1 LKNSSETLI
10 GTYDNI
16 VGINSNFVNFTNEQE
31 IQTATA
37 NQTVFTL
44 TTMQYQPGSNSLSV
58 FVDGVNQYGP
68 GAQYA
73 YTETSSTVVTFVNG
87 LHVGALVK
95 FTTSA
100 INASSYGDAS
110 QITYTP
116 AGTGAVAT
124 NVQAKLRQYVSVK
137 DFGAVGDG
145 ITDDTAAVQLACNY
159 MMDNAKSLFFPAGTY
174 LVNGTVVIGNTVGR
188 TFAPCYMFGEGKSS
202 VIKTSAASSNPFLIG
217 RTPGVDATRYAG
229 RVLIRDMQFLGPG
242 GPSAI
247 GTGTGISFLGA
258 QGITINN
265 CWFWGWA
272 NGVRLEATD
281 LFTITGCWIQYNNY
295 GIYNVETSGVS
306 FAYPAGT
313 LNNCNIWNNNIAHC
327 GIAGVSY
334 WGGNNLT
341 IISNN
346 FVINANDILVSVTG
360 AANST
365 TTECVIA
372 YNYFEGN
379 TSTVIVLGSAG
390 IVRSGW
396 IAKNL
401 MLVGASTTAIAVYN
415 IANGIG
421 RFKIEDNQMSVSGGV
436 GSFTEISFAG
446 AERPDYNGM
455 NGSKIQPG
463 STITKTPIAVGI
475 GASQNI
481 MTYGSFAANAAFTIV
496 VRSEGTGIE
505 TTKIYNVSGLGGGNT
520 IATLTASST
529 QDYSGG
535 AASFTLTDTRDT
547 PVLGTNTLSFN
558 NTSGA
563 AVNLYVSVFF
573 YFNDA
578 IVTFSY

>member
-1 LKNSSETLI
+1 MSLTKA
-10 GTYDNI
+10 TY
-16 VGINSNFVNFTNEQE
+16 SM
-31 IQTATA
+31 IQGASL
-37 NQTVFTL
+37 NVF
-44 TTMQYQPGSNSLSV
+44 
-58 FVDGVNQYGP
+58 
-68 GAQYA
+68 
-73 YTETSSTVVTFVNG
+73 
-87 LHVGALVK
+87 
-95 FTTSA
+95 
-100 INASSYGDAS
+100 
-110 QITYTP
+110 
-116 AGTGAVAT
+116 
-124 NVQAKLRQYVSVK
+124 
-137 DFGAVGDG
+137 DFM
-145 ITDDTAAVQLACNY
+145 TAAQIADVQSNTGSINVTTAIQAACDS
-159 MMDNAKSLFFPAGTY
+159 MQDNAKSLFFPAGTY
-174 LVNGTVVIGNTVGR
+174 LVNGTITIGATVGR
-188 TFAPCYMFGEGKSS
+188 TFSPCYMFGEGKSS

-247 GTGTGISFLGA
+247 GTGTAVSFLGA

-272 NGVRLEATD
+272 NGIRLEATD

-295 GIYNVETSGVS
+295 GILNIETNGVS

-327 GIAGVSY
+327 GIAGIDY

-341 IISNN
+341 ITTNN
-346 FVINANDILVSVTG
+346 FVANAKDILASVNVSG
-360 AANST
+360 INSV

-372 YNYFEGN
+372 YNYFEANTN
-379 TSTVIVLGSAG
+379 TSITLGSAG
-390 IVRSGW
+390 IVRGGW

-401 MLVGASTTAIAVYN
+401 MLVGASTTAISIVN
-415 IANGIG
+415 IANGTG
-421 RFKIEDNQMSVSGGV
+421 RFKVEDNQMSVSGGV

-446 AERPDYNGM
+446 SERPDYNGM

-463 STITKTPIAVGI
+463 STITKSPIAVGI

-535 AASFTLTDTRDT
+535 AASFTLSDTRDT
-547 PVLGTNTLSFN
+547 PVAGTNTLSFN

-578 IVTFSY
+578 TVTFSY